1 MEVILHNENKG
12 NLKVRYSSTNV
23 HVNDSCIISHKD
35 IPSWVQ
41 RVKSFGEQNGYTYS
55 RSVQSWIRE
64 WKAHNLLFKLGI
76 EPARTRDVD
85 LNEDETIIR
94 RVGYFL
100 LSLLYI

>member
-1 MEVILHNENKG
+1 MEILLQSENRG
-12 NLKVRYSSTNV
+12 NLKVRYSRTNV
-23 HVNDSCIISHKD
+23 HVNDSFMVTSKD
-35 IPSWVQ
+35 IEFWVAYIIVQ
-41 RVKSFGEQNGYTYS
+41 GAKNGFVYS
-55 RSVQSWIRE
+55 RSADSWIRE